1 MLKTDVFVWL
11 TVNCKSLNF
20 CSVDTLSAQ
29 LHCHMGYLF
38 IATTRTVHTSRTAV
52 LHAILSFLISLF
64 AVYYSQSHKILQF
77 YWFQILLSKKVGGG
91 GMAPLAPWVFFP
103 CISVAKTVSKKIGTM
118 ICSTKFLSSVVALY
132 LYKSTI
138 PTCMDTFVMSVL
150 VLLVTT
156 WSCYISYRKRY
167 VGLLILHLLPLL
179 NSWLIVEMLPA

>member
-1 MLKTDVFVWL
+1 MFVWL
-11 TVNCKSLNF
+11 TVNDKSLNF
-20 CSVDTLSAQ
+20 CSVETLSAQ
-29 LHCHMGYLF
+29 LHCHMDYLF
-38 IATTRTVHTSRTAV
+38 IAATQTVHTSRTAV

-64 AVYYSQSHKILQF
+64 AVYYPQSHKILQC
-77 YWFQILLSKKVGGG
+77 YCFQILLSKKVGGG
-91 GMAPLAPWVFFP
+91 GMAPLAPWVCRP

-118 ICSTKFLSSVVALY
+118 ICSTKFLSSVAALY

-156 WSCYISYRKRY
+156 WSCYIGYRNRY